1 MSRPPS
7 RPLRPL
13 STDERADLEHVARS
27 TSERA
32 DRVAHARVVLVVAD
46 GATYQEAAR
55 VAGQRSR
62 HAVAS
67 LVARFNLVGLPALD
81 RRPGSGRLPHYGA
94 VEQERILR
102 EFHRVP
108 DRARDGTA
116 TWSLTTLQRALR
128 AAPDG
133 FPGISTVTILRTLWG
148 AGYGWQAHRTWCATG
163 TARRRRSSGSVVVTD
178 PDATPKN
185 R

>member
-148 AGYGWQAHRTWCATG
+148 AGLRLA
-163 TARRRRSSGSVVVTD
+163 S
-178 PDATPKN
+178 TPYLVRN
-185 R
+185 RYRPASA